1 MGIKKNVIKTII
13 GLLIILL
20 GVCCLPNKTEAASF
34 SITSGISSIT
44 VGESYT
50 ITINA
55 PNLTGR
61 FNISHSSNVSVNVNS
76 VWVED
81 GKAETTIRVTTEKTG
96 TATVTLT
103 PDTETGITD
112 TTTSELVEV
121 APRTDTVTVNE
132 KSSSSSGG
140 DDQENQGDNNSGGS
154 NNSGN
159 NNSGSSSESN
169 TPTFTE
175 VNETVYATGSVNVR
189 SSYSTSSSVIGSLSE
204 GDSVTRT
211 GRGSN
216 GWSRVRFNGQTAY
229 ISSQYLTTEKPEE
242 KSNNKNLSSLSIEPY
257 TLTPEFNPEVT
268 EYTLTVGA
276 NVESIDVK
284 AEAEDENATVEI
296 TGNDNLLMG
305 DNTIEIKVTAED
317 ETVRTYTIN
326 VTKEEGEQLALT
338 ELSVTGYTL
347 TPEFSG
353 DVYDYT
359 IDISDTTVTNL
370 DVKAVSNDENTTIEI
385 VGNTDLKVGE
395 NIITILVK
403 SEDGNNIVTYQI
415 TANINAPAVAT
426 TEDNNNMYLYIGIAV
441 AVIIVIIII
450 VIIIRRRRANEEDYY
465 ESPEDDNLGTNNFDY
480 NGNDNLFNTDVR
492 NELKPT
498 NKTEETFNNDFVSP
512 DEFKKDIKEK
522 KDNVENKNLTDDKD
536 NIDNNEQKDV
546 FNEAKRNSRKS
557 VIEENFGADIKPM
570 DWEDNDRG
578 NRRKGKH
585 F

>member
-1 MGIKKNVIKTII
+1 MQVLII
-13 GLLIILL
+13 GL
-20 GVCCLPNKTEAASF
+20 ASGTQVAF
-34 SITSGISSIT
+34 ASAQDVTSGIAT
-44 VGESYT
+44 YT
-50 ITINA
+50 FRV
-55 PNLTGR
+55 P
-61 FNISHSSNVSVNVNS
+61 NVS
-76 VWVED
+76 
-81 GKAETTIRVTTEKTG
+81 ETTTYQVTFSSADMQNVAGENIASSSA
-96 TATVTLT
+96 TATVTVR
-103 PDTETGITD
+103 G
-112 TTTSELVEV
+112 
-121 APRTDTVTVNE
+121 
-132 KSSSSSGG
+132 SSSSSGG

-229 ISSQYLTTEKPEE
+229 ISSQYLTTEEPEE

-385 VGNTDLKVGE
+385 VGNTDLKVCE

-415 TANINAPAVAT
+415 TANINAPAAAT

>member
-1 MGIKKNVIKTII
+1 MQVLII
-13 GLLIILL
+13 GL
-20 GVCCLPNKTEAASF
+20 ASGTQVAF
-34 SITSGISSIT
+34 ASAQDVTSGIAT
-44 VGESYT
+44 YT
-50 ITINA
+50 FRV
-55 PNLTGR
+55 P
-61 FNISHSSNVSVNVNS
+61 NVS
-76 VWVED
+76 
-81 GKAETTIRVTTEKTG
+81 ETTTYQVTFSSADMQNVAGENIASSSA
-96 TATVTLT
+96 TATVTVR
-103 PDTETGITD
+103 G
-112 TTTSELVEV
+112 
-121 APRTDTVTVNE
+121 
-132 KSSSSSGG
+132 SSSSSGG
-140 DDQENQGDNNSGGS
+140 DDQENQGDNNSGGSNSGS

-229 ISSQYLTTEKPEE
+229 ISSQYLTTEEPEE

-326 VTKEEGEQLALT
+326 VRKEEGEQLALT

-385 VGNTDLKVGE
+385 VGNTDLKVG
-395 NIITILVK
+395 
-403 SEDGNNIVTYQI
+403 
-415 TANINAPAVAT
+415 
-426 TEDNNNMYLYIGIAV
+426 
-441 AVIIVIIII
+441 
-450 VIIIRRRRANEEDYY
+450 
-465 ESPEDDNLGTNNFDY
+465 
-480 NGNDNLFNTDVR
+480 
-492 NELKPT
+492 
-498 NKTEETFNNDFVSP
+498 
-512 DEFKKDIKEK
+512 
-522 KDNVENKNLTDDKD
+522 
-536 NIDNNEQKDV
+536 
-546 FNEAKRNSRKS
+546 
-557 VIEENFGADIKPM
+557 
-570 DWEDNDRG
+570 
-578 NRRKGKH
+578 
-585 F
+585 